1 MGTTEIIVIAGVGLV
16 MFGPARIPEFA
27 RQCGKAVS
35 LFKSGMREALDE
47 EPEPGKRAPKRRE
60 RAR

>member
-1 MGTTEIIVIAGVGLV
+1 MGTTEIVMIAGVGLV

-35 LFKSGMREALDE
+35 LFKNGMREAFDE
-47 EPEPGKRAPKRRE
+47 DPEPRRKAPKRRE